1 MKHPLFGGVA
11 IAGIGA
17 TRNYKRGTAPE
28 AENKLLL
35 RAIVAACEDADIDPA
50 DVDGFSTYGMDR
62 SDGTSL
68 MQGLG
73 TRDMCWSTMVQ
84 GGGGGGIPGALGVA
98 AAAILSGQANIV
110 VVWRA
115 LNETEYGRFNVTIEN
130 EHRNSHLSSNG
141 LMVAAQ
147 IVGFRTQRMMEVLG
161 VPRSAMDVLSA
172 VDYFHA
178 RSNPRAIAYQN
189 EVDLDTVQDS
199 RWIVDP
205 FRLFNCSRETDGA
218 AALVLVSAE
227 RARDLRREPV
237 YLLGCAQG
245 NQGPGGMCWENY
257 NEEDFNLAGF
267 SSVSRRLYEQT
278 GLGPRDVDVA
288 QIYENFSGLGVAAMI
303 QHGFCKPDEA
313 EAYFTLENLTA
324 PGGRLPVNTDGGCL
338 AEGFVHGIGGCIEA
352 VRQLR
357 GESPNQVPDARVCLI
372 TGGPGSTL
380 VSSALLGTEATL

>member
-1 MKHPLFGGVA
+1 MRHPLYGSVA

-17 TRNYKRGTAPE
+17 TPNYKRGTSPD

-35 RAIVAACEDADIDPA
+35 RAIVAACDDAGIDPSEI
-50 DVDGFSTYGMDR
+50 DGFSTYGMDR

-68 MQGLG
+68 MPGLG
-73 TRDMCWSTMVQ
+73 TKDLRWSTMVQ

-98 AAAILSGQANIV
+98 AAAILSGQAETV

-115 LNETEYGRFNVTIEN
+115 LSEREYGRFNVTIES

-161 VPRSAMDVLSA
+161 VPRTAMDVLSA

-178 RSNPRAIAYQN
+178 RSNPRAMAYAN
-189 EVDLDTVQDS
+189 EVDLTTVQSS

-205 FRLFNCSRETDGA
+205 YRLFNCSRETDGA

-227 RARDLRREPV
+227 RARDLKSSPV
-237 YLLGCAQG
+237 YLLGCTQG
-245 NQGPGGMCWENY
+245 NRGPGGMCWENY

-267 SSVSRRLYEQT
+267 SSVSQRLYDQT
-278 GLGPRDVDVA
+278 GLQPSDVDVA
-288 QIYENFSGLGVAAMI
+288 QIYENFSGLGVGAII
-303 QHGFCKPDEA
+303 QHGFCTPEEA
-313 EAYFTLENLTA
+313 GEFFCLDNLTA
-324 PGGRLPVNTDGGCL
+324 PGGKLPVNTDGGCL

-357 GESPNQVPDARVCLI
+357 GESPNQVADAQVCLI

-380 VSSALLGTEATL
+380 VSSALLGTTETL